1 VDVHLNADG
10 NVAVLTLDRPAKVNA
25 TGLTSCSLARRN
37 AYIPPN
43 KGHIYGY
50 DEEVTVSIAV
60 VTGAGGALGRAIA
73 RRLAVDGHAVAV
85 VDIDAEAVEATRKDV
100 AADGGA
106 VRAWTMDL
114 RDADAVNRMF
124 EVIAIQSGGTG
135 VLVNNAA
142 IHPTTPFLEIT
153 PAEYDDVHAV
163 NQRGYWL
170 CAQAAAR
177 QMARAGGGTII
188 NIASIMTHGGWSGLA
203 SYAASKGAAVALT
216 RALARELGPSGIR
229 VNAVSPGAF
238 PTAAEEIHEDLAAY
252 NRFVLEQQA
261 LKRRGTPEELAAV
274 VSFLAGPDSSFI
286 TGQTLEVDGGWVM
299 T

>member
-1 VDVHLNADG
+1 MHI
-10 NVAVLTLDRPAKVNA
+10 
-25 TGLTSCSLARRN
+25 SL
-37 AYIPPN
+37 PK
-43 KGHIYGY
+43 KGIYGY

-114 RDADAVNRMF
+114 RDADAVNGMF
-124 EVIAIQSGGTG
+124 GVIAIQSGGTG

-142 IHPTTPFLEIT
+142 IHPTTPFLEIS

-177 QMARAGGGTII
+177 QMARNGGGAII

-274 VSFLAGPDSSFI
+274 VSFLAGSDSSFI
-286 TGQTLEVDGGWVM
+286 TGQTIEVDGGWVM